1 MSDCV
6 QKVLEGLRGDAFWIS
21 RDIVLDK
28 LLKYDGI
35 DHLVEEIRKQAFPL
49 QSEEASELCRQ
60 GQLITGPLAKQP
72 GEPMLSYIARR
83 KRWWS
88 TIRELT
94 RTSVFVRSLRANLLV
109 ELSGLDRTEQLMVK
123 TAARA
128 HSVDKYAKVFVQH
141 HSVVHMKERLLTS
154 KDTSSP
160 GKPWKR
166 FDQPRDRY
174 PKFSYLGYGNDP
186 EYQEPDQPQGEH
198 DEGYGYEGYPAT
210 VPGSDQ
216 DEWIDDED
224 LAIQLNVYTA
234 VAFEAELDDLDDSF
248 AESVQLDSQL
258 DAAQT
263 AFAQAKGKSKGK
275 GKPGGKIRRQSR
287 AQQFGHC

>member
-1 MSDCV
+1 
-6 QKVLEGLRGDAFWIS
+6 
-21 RDIVLDK
+21 
-28 LLKYDGI
+28 
-35 DHLVEEIRKQAFPL
+35 
-49 QSEEASELCRQ
+49 
-60 GQLITGPLAKQP
+60 
-72 GEPMLSYIARR
+72 
-83 KRWWS
+83 
-88 TIRELT
+88 
-94 RTSVFVRSLRANLLV
+94 
-109 ELSGLDRTEQLMVK
+109 MVK

-275 GKPGGKIRRQSR
+275 GKPGGKSGGKVVRSNLASADRKAKLAEIKAKSR
-287 AQQFGHC
+287 CLKCGIVGHWAGDAVCM